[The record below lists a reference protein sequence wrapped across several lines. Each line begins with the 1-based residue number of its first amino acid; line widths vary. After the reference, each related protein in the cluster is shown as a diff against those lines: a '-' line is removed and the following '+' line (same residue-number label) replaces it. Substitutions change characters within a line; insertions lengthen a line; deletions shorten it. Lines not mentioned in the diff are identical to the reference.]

1 MRESKRVTKRT
12 QKEITQKLSRV
23 VLGSAQHARTLILIR
38 EVSSDRDK
46 RERGREYEREG
57 VHVYGCERMRECK
70 RERERERRKNK
81 KRREGDVRIF
91 YGTRVKGAES

>member
-38 EVSSDRDK
+38 EVSPDRDK
-46 RERGREYEREG
+46 KR
-57 VHVYGCERMRECK
+57 K
-70 RERERERRKNK
+70 RER
-81 KRREGDVRIF
+81 V
-91 YGTRVKGAES
+91 